1 MNLSKL
7 WKYFEYWK
15 FLFLTK
21 NATWVLDWESGII
34 WTVQERWEWTVL
46 EVDVCAQPNSP
57 LKLKGQTGQL

>member
-46 EVDVCAQPNSP
+46 EVGGLEADGP
-57 LKLKGQTGQL
+57 

>member
-21 NATWVLDWESGII
+21 NATWV
-34 WTVQERWEWTVL
+34 QERWEWTVL
-46 EVDVCAQPNSP
+46 EVGGLEADGP
-57 LKLKGQTGQL
+57 